1 MYAIETAMSMSSGGG
16 SSTDERPTVL
26 VVDDERD
33 LADLY
38 ATWLSEAFEVNVA
51 YDGESALEQLDDTV
65 DVVLLDRRMPDLSGD
80 TVLETIRDRSIG
92 CRVAMVTAVEP
103 EMDIIDLG
111 FDDYLQKPVDREQ
124 LVSTVNRLYRRQSY
138 DQNLREYFSALRKQ
152 SLLDERLT
160 PTDRSATEKYQE
172 LESRIEELETR
183 VDDIVDELD
192 DADFAI
198 LFKQMD

>member
-1 MYAIETAMSMSSGGG
+1 MTMSSDGDGR
-16 SSTDERPTVL
+16 DEGMPTVL

-38 ATWLSEAFEVNVA
+38 ATWLSGEFNVRVA
-51 YDGESALEQLDDTV
+51 YDGESALEQLDENV

-103 EMDIIDLG
+103 DMDIVDLG

-124 LVSTVNRLYRRQSY
+124 LVSTVNRLNRRSSY
-138 DQNLREYFSALRKQ
+138 DQNLQEYFSALRKQ

-160 PTDRSATEKYQE
+160 PSDKTAEEKYQQ
-172 LESRIEELETR
+172 LESRIEDLESK
-183 VDDIVDELD
+183 VDDIVDDLD

-198 LFKQMD
+198 LFKQME

>member
-1 MYAIETAMSMSSGGG
+1 MTMSSDADGRDGG
-16 SSTDERPTVL
+16 RPTVL
-26 VVDDERD
+26 IVDDEQD

-38 ATWLSEAFEVNVA
+38 AAWLSEEFDVRVA
-51 YDGESALEQLDDTV
+51 YDGESALDQLDETV

-80 TVLETIRDRSIG
+80 TVLETIRDRMTG

-103 EMDIIDLG
+103 DVDIVDLG

-124 LVSTVNRLYRRQSY
+124 LVSTVNRLNRRSTY
-138 DQNLREYFSALRKQ
+138 DHNLQEYFSALRKQ
-152 SLLDERLT
+152 ALLDERLT
-160 PTDRSATEKYQE
+160 PQDRSSEDKYQQ
-172 LESRIEELETR
+172 LEKRIEDLETL

-198 LFKQMD
+198 LFKQME